1 MPPPAIPR
9 RKLSI
14 KDRLINS
21 PEQPIR
27 VPKLELVRKDPKK
40 KSKESKDEKVI
51 VIKPT
56 EDEKKRL
63 EQSED
68 SYEVSQLL
76 SFSDYK
82 NPAAC
87 LQRSTIN
94 RTADDHRAR
103 PSSRGKTEARKR
115 TSSNAN
121 EVEYLE
127 KN

>member
-40 KSKESKDEKVI
+40 KSKESTDEKVI

-56 EDEKKRL
+56 EEEKKRL
-63 EQSED
+63 EESED
-68 SYEVSQLL
+68 SYEVSQFLQTFLL
-76 SFSDYK
+76 IKFR
-82 NPAAC
+82 C
-87 LQRSTIN
+87 LS
-94 RTADDHRAR
+94 
-103 PSSRGKTEARKR
+103 
-115 TSSNAN
+115 
-121 EVEYLE
+121 
-127 KN
+127 

>member
-68 SYEVSQLL
+68 SYEVSQFL

-82 NPAAC
+82 NLAAC
-87 LQRSTIN
+87 LQRSTFN
-94 RTADDHRAR
+94 RAADDHRAR